1 LTSRLCL
8 IVEDVNMPDLDRI
21 IVYACAAYD
30 DEGIS
35 ESAIVEHVRAHLYSV
50 TFSQVRLALNYLV
63 DTYVLT
69 RDRSTYRFFIPQL
82 KLAIQ
87 QREYD
92 PELMIRELA
101 SEYRQ

>member
-1 LTSRLCL
+1 
-8 IVEDVNMPDLDRI
+8 
-21 IVYACAAYD
+21 
-30 DEGIS
+30 
-35 ESAIVEHVRAHLYSV
+35 
-50 TFSQVRLALNYLV
+50 
-63 DTYVLT
+63 
-69 RDRSTYRFFIPQL
+69 L